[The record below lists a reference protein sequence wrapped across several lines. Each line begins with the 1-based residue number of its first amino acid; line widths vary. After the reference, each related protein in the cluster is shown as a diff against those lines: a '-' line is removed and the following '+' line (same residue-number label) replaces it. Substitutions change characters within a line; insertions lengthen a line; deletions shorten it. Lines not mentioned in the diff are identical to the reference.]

1 MLTPVD
7 FMQQYRTL
15 RVPWV
20 EESAALRACRP
31 VVYQAELR
39 TCFLM
44 KWAAG
49 SGELAEYQAV
59 TRGPAQKT
67 ADANGVALRQWFLA
81 NQQRIQT
88 AGMGKGAPGDYQL
101 ALEWAVRS
109 GHLANPSSQTLQ
121 AYCDG
126 YMGIDC
132 SGFATNYLA
141 ASGKRTYSSTLVR
154 NTSAQSYYN
163 VTDAVNDVAQVK
175 QGDLLVWMKGN
186 LPLAH
191 PGHVAVVQAMV
202 PLSSASGN
210 LRVVEATGAAGA
222 KPKLLDSWYLIE
234 KVIPPDDKALKN
246 DVMVLQVKR
255 HGVSGS
261 RVAVMRPK

>member
-1 MLTPVD
+1 MRWYYKVGIAGLLGIAVLQLASGNA
-7 FMQQYRTL
+7 QQPL
-15 RVPWV
+15 GGV
-20 EESAALRACRP
+20 
-31 VVYQAELR
+31 
-39 TCFLM
+39 
-44 KWAAG
+44 G
-49 SGELAEYQAV
+49 GLA
-59 TRGPAQKT
+59 
-67 ADANGVALRQWFLA
+67 
-81 NQQRIQT
+81 
-88 AGMGKGAPGDYQL
+88 GKGQTDPL
-101 ALEWAVRS
+101 AL
-109 GHLANPSSQTLQ
+109 L
-121 AYCDG
+121 
-126 YMGIDC
+126 
-132 SGFATNYLA
+132 
-141 ASGKRTYSSTLVR
+141 R

-163 VTDAVNDVAQVK
+163 VADAVNGVAQIK
-175 QGDLLVWMKGN
+175 QGDLLVWMKAN

-234 KVIPPDDKALKN
+234 KVISPDDKALKN